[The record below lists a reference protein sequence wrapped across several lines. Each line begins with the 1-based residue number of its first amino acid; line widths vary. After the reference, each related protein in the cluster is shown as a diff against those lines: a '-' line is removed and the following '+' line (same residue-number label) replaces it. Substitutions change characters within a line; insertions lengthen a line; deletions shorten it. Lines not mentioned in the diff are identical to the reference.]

1 MITSQGKV
9 LEAIFQV
16 TSQYLREGFQVC
28 SKKNT
33 HYKCRCK
40 TSDVFWI
47 VFIWAVRMVFLPTGK
62 IKLVPTFFLFVFI
75 WNRFFLFFMWDFI
88 SYQPERLN
96 AFPLS
101 LNLCSPTA
109 AKSPYIWFRPTGVS
123 WLHLCYL
130 ILPPLLLSILVWGSS
145 GFSFSSTFLLWRK
158 DNGRTID
165 VPVEPVLISVFL
177 LWAGWAGRPWWRLAD
192 REPAGH
198 SEDSQYWS

>member
-1 MITSQGKV
+1 M
-9 LEAIFQV
+9 F
-16 TSQYLREGFQVC
+16 
-28 SKKNT
+28 
-33 HYKCRCK
+33 
-40 TSDVFWI
+40 FWI

-62 IKLVPTFFLFVFI
+62 IKSVPTFFCLFLSGMG
-75 WNRFFLFFMWDFI
+75 FFCCFYVGF
-88 SYQPERLN
+88 YQLPTWAPN

-145 GFSFSSTFLLWRK
+145 RFSFSSTFLLWRK
-158 DNGRTID
+158 DNGWTID
-165 VPVEPVLISVFL
+165 VPVESVLISVFL